1 MKEALIKDILIEK
14 FKETKR
20 GSDFGVIERHRLL
33 HMVAY
38 LLSLPGN
45 EVSVKIETLQT
56 VLEHCFSFT
65 AKMEDDAKDLAP
77 SLNKIVSKAARDDVE
92 KCLLSFM
99 KGTQKLQLS
108 QHVNLLM
115 NFIKTEKSVDK
126 INEFASDTIQ
136 EQVMSSLVAQNFI
149 ATVNSSII
157 LSLSAFFVLRA
168 KKLNDLKILGGVPSS
183 LLGND
188 AVGNY
193 LAGSKGFV
201 NSRGFV
207 ESKEVSV
214 QDVENQMLIIEYL
227 IKYHFEV
234 APLKAGQ
241 FTCLLNTLCESLL
254 NRESTFRA

>member
-45 EVSVKIETLQT
+45 EVSVNIETLQT

-77 SLNKIVSKAARDDVE
+77 SLNKIVSKAAREDVE

-136 EQVMSSLVAQNFI
+136 EQVMSSLVAQN
-149 ATVNSSII
+149 
-157 LSLSAFFVLRA
+157 
-168 KKLNDLKILGGVPSS
+168 
-183 LLGND
+183 LLP
-188 AVGNY
+188 
-193 LAGSKGFV
+193 
-201 NSRGFV
+201 
-207 ESKEVSV
+207 
-214 QDVENQMLIIEYL
+214 Q
-227 IKYHFEV
+227 
-234 APLKAGQ
+234 
-241 FTCLLNTLCESLL
+241 
-254 NRESTFRA
+254 